1 MDVYDS
7 PRTIEI
13 LRTYELNDTKLIFLF
28 AVCSHVFQLLG
39 MGVFA
44 MLKSIYRIQMV
55 NLAQRDDATQTKNK
69 HTNYYLIT
77 YSNAYS
83 LHMFFFG
90 RKAGGLLL

>member
-1 MDVYDS
+1 MDVYGS
-7 PRTIEI
+7 PTTIEI
-13 LRTYELNDTKLIFLF
+13 LRTYELNDAKLLFLS
-28 AVCSHVFQLLG
+28 AIYSHVFQLLG

-44 MLKSIYRIQMV
+44 MLKSKYRIQMV

-69 HTNYYLIT
+69 HTNYYLIA
-77 YSNAYS
+77 YSNAYG